1 MAADH
6 TDLVLEKTG
15 YCQYCDHVCHPP
27 FLVDWS
33 QGQPQPNSAWWKSN
47 ADYRHIQ
54 DAPQEAKLLYVRTR
68 HREEGVCSWFD
79 TANQC
84 CKYYDHRPE
93 TCREAEI
100 NNSSLS
106 ELSP

>member
-6 TDLVLEKTG
+6 IELVLEKTG
-15 YCQYCDHVCHPP
+15 YCQYCDHAGHPP

-33 QGQPQPNSAWWKSN
+33 HGQPQPNSAWWKSN

-68 HREEGVCSWFD
+68 QRDEGVCSWFD

-100 NNSSLS
+100 NNASVS